1 VSTQITTDNL
11 YLAGPPNVRDFG
23 AQMSGAQNDSPAF
36 DAARA
41 SAQNTGGIIEIPAGR
56 LSLWTGWPTS
66 GANGVLWKNGS
77 TDQLQFFGSTDDIIE
92 GFVAG
97 SKFFGMGQTRPGS
110 PPVLRIDQR
119 ITHSHDTTGT
129 VNQETVLPAFRVNQT
144 TEAVR
149 LDDFPWVLSVTS
161 RTKSYGKGQ
170 AVGIGSQMI
179 RELGSLND
187 GQGPR
192 NQMWGAYIEVG
203 DETQRP
209 ANESGSLVG
218 LEMGIFATGGTPDN
232 NTGGRFGI
240 DIGIGRHSANGSGEA
255 NRVNRGIN
263 FGSADGQYDRPGG
276 GKWTKAEHSYFG
288 RVISVAANWD
298 VAAFDT
304 TDALAL
310 GGAPAIK
317 LAEGHKVAFEASGSW
332 TARYE
337 AGALRF
343 TSPNGETFNI
353 DGGGNFNAA
362 GAGRFPRLTL
372 TGLPVSPVGLPSG
385 TVWVDLNANNTL
397 HVV

>member
-1 VSTQITTDNL
+1 MSTTITTDNL

-23 AQMSGAQNDSPAF
+23 AQMTGAQNDSPAF

-77 TDQLQFFGSTDDIIE
+77 TDQLQFFGSTDDVIE

-97 SKFFGMGQTRPGS
+97 SKFFGQGYTRHGS
-110 PPVLRIDQR
+110 PPPLRVDQR
-119 ITHSHDTTGT
+119 ITHSFVKSGT
-129 VNQETVLPAFRVNQT
+129 NPETVIPGVKFNQST
-144 TEAVR
+144 DAVH

-161 RTKSYGKGQ
+161 RTRSYGEGQ

-179 RELGSLND
+179 RESDSLND
-187 GQGPR
+187 GHGPR

-203 DETQRP
+203 DETKRP
-209 ANESGSLVG
+209 ASEAGSFVG
-218 LEMGIFATGGTPDN
+218 IEMGLFATGATPDN

-263 FGSADGQYDRPGG
+263 FGCADSQYRAPDGHL
-276 GKWTKAEHSYFG
+276 WTKAEHSYFG
-288 RVISVAANWD
+288 KVISVAANWD

-304 TDALAL
+304 TDGLAL

-317 LAEGHKVAFEASGSW
+317 LAEGHKIALDATGQRHL
-332 TARYE
+332 RYE
-337 AGALRF
+337 AGGMRF
-343 TSPNGETFNI
+343 AADNIETFNI
-353 DGGGNFNAA
+353 LNNGDFNAA
-362 GAGRFPRLTL
+362 GRGRFRSLSL
-372 TGLPVSPVGLPSG
+372 SALPASPVGLAQG
-385 TVWVDLNANNTL
+385 DLWVDIGAGNVLR
-397 HVV
+397 VV